1 MAKTSIPLSHQR
13 ALSVAET
20 LLYHICIELRHRST
34 EGQLSCQELE
44 REAANILHTWEKR
57 VAGGKPVPPVR
68 RALAAPTQAEIL
80 KAIDQLERAATA
92 SRRLRYENPELWSKL
107 YLLDYDMLYFLFE
120 EPLANFIELSETL
133 RKNPSKSE
141 EVLRAIEN
149 L

>member
-1 MAKTSIPLSHQR
+1 M
-13 ALSVAET
+13 AET

-68 RALAAPTQAEIL
+68 RALAAPTQAKGPTPAEIL
-80 KAIDQLERAATA
+80 KAIDQLARAATA
-92 SRRLRYENPELWSKL
+92 SRRLRHENLELWSKL